1 MPASIAGIGDAMAQ
15 PGSRADVSCK
25 LLVKI

>member
-15 PGSRADVSCK
+15 PGSPADLRCK